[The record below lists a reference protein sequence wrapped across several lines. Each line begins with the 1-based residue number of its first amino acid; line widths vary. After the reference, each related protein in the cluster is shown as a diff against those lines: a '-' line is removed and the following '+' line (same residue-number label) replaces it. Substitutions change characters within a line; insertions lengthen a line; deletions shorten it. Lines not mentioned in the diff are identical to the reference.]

1 MKDRNYFPFYYNW
14 AELINEY
21 IDEDEDEETARILA
35 VAIIRYATRG
45 EIRDLGNK
53 HLQRMFEACLTSG
66 IDAAAKH
73 YDNGSRGGR
82 PSKLTADDN
91 VLIAHYRSEGQS
103 AKQIATYF
111 EVSDDTIRRSDGWQN
126 PQKYTQNAKPYAP
139 QKYTQPQNQEEE
151 EEEKEKEEE
160 KFAANSCIHSKVDKT
175 GQNLP
180 DKMSGQCP
188 APEKT
193 GKNRAEENSGTL
205 PEAEKTGGNLDIDIE
220 IEKDIETE
228 TEKGQDPLDKWDE
241 IAYGYLPP
249 HLVPKI
255 KTRNSS

>member
-1 MKDRNYFPFYYNW
+1 MKDRNYFPFYFNW

-21 IDEDEDEETARILA
+21 IDVDKDEETARTLA

-45 EIRDLGNK
+45 EIRDLGNR

-82 PSKLTADDN
+82 PSKLTMDDN
-91 VLIAHYRSEGQS
+91 ALIARYRSDGQN
-103 AKQIATYF
+103 AKQIAAHF

-126 PQKYTQNAKPYAP
+126 PQKYTQNAKPYAS

-151 EEEKEKEEE
+151 EEEK
-160 KFAANSCIHSKVDKT
+160 FAASCQMYCEADKT

-188 APEKT
+188 APEET
-193 GKNRAEENSGTL
+193 GKNRAEEISGTF
-205 PEAEKTGGNLDIDIE
+205 PEAERTGQNLDIDIE
-220 IEKDIETE
+220 IETE
-228 TEKGQDPLDKWDE
+228 TEKEQDPLDKWDR

-249 HLVPKI
+249 HLVPKA
-255 KTRNSS
+255 KKRNSS

>member
-1 MKDRNYFPFYYNW
+1 M
-14 AELINEY
+14 
-21 IDEDEDEETARILA
+21 A

-82 PSKLTADDN
+82 PSKLTVDDN
-91 VLIAHYRSEGQS
+91 ALIARYRSDGQN
-103 AKQIATYF
+103 AKQIAAHF

-151 EEEKEKEEE
+151 EKEEE
-160 KFAANSCIHSKVDKT
+160 EEERFAANGCAHSKADKT
-175 GQNLP
+175 GQNL
-180 DKMSGQCP
+180 
-188 APEKT
+188 EI
-193 GKNRAEENSGTL
+193 E
-205 PEAEKTGGNLDIDIE
+205 IE

-228 TEKGQDPLDKWDE
+228 TEKEQDPLNKWDK

-249 HLVPKI
+249 HLIPKT

>member
-21 IDEDEDEETARILA
+21 IDENKDEETARTLA
-35 VAIIRYATRG
+35 IAIIRYATRG

-82 PSKLTADDN
+82 PSKLTMDDN
-91 VLIAHYRSEGQS
+91 ALIARYRSDGQN
-103 AKQIATYF
+103 AKQIAAHF

-139 QKYTQPQNQEEE
+139 QKYTQPQNQEEKEKEE
-151 EEEKEKEEE
+151 EEEKEK
-160 KFAANSCIHSKVDKT
+160 FAANGCAHSKAD
-175 GQNLP
+175 
-180 DKMSGQCP
+180 
-188 APEKT
+188 KT
-193 GKNRAEENSGTL
+193 GKNRAEE
-205 PEAEKTGGNLDIDIE
+205 
-220 IEKDIETE
+220 
-228 TEKGQDPLDKWDE
+228 TEKEQDPLDKWDK

-249 HLVPKI
+249 HLIPKA

>member
-82 PSKLTADDN
+82 PSKLTMDDN
-91 VLIAHYRSEGQS
+91 ALIARYRSDGQN
-103 AKQIATYF
+103 AKQIAAHF

-139 QKYTQPQNQEEE
+139 QKYTQPQNQEEK
-151 EEEKEKEEE
+151 EEEKEEEEE
-160 KFAANSCIHSKVDKT
+160 KFAASRQMYCE
-175 GQNLP
+175 
-180 DKMSGQCP
+180 
-188 APEKT
+188 AEET
-193 GKNRAEENSGTL
+193 GKNRAEETSGTF
-205 PEAEKTGGNLDIDIE
+205 PEADKTGQNLDIDIE

-228 TEKGQDPLDKWDE
+228 IEKAQDPLDKWDE

-249 HLVPKI
+249 HLVPKA
-255 KTRNSS
+255 KTRDSS

>member
-21 IDEDEDEETARILA
+21 IDEDKDEETARILA

-82 PSKLTADDN
+82 PSKLTMDDN
-91 VLIAHYRSEGQS
+91 ALIARYRSDGQN
-103 AKQIATYF
+103 AKQIAAHF

-139 QKYTQPQNQEEE
+139 QKYTQPQNQEEKEKEE
-151 EEEKEKEEE
+151 EEEKEK
-160 KFAANSCIHSKVDKT
+160 FAANGCAHSKADKT

-188 APEKT
+188 DADKT
-193 GKNRAEENSGTL
+193 GQ
-205 PEAEKTGGNLDIDIE
+205 NLDIDIE
-220 IEKDIETE
+220 IETE
-228 TEKGQDPLDKWDE
+228 TEKEQDPLDKWDK

-249 HLVPKI
+249 HLVPKA